1 MTDAELAAFL
11 SAREG
16 KLTASNMAAAMSFLK
31 SGKPSSERTALQKAI
46 LAERLT
52 GCSVPHY
59 VSPEMKWG
67 TENEPHAK
75 AAYEVETGELIVPC
89 VTIDHPSIDLC
100 AATPDGLVGAD
111 GLVETKCP
119 RTETHITWL
128 LAGVVPEQHKPQMIL
143 QAACTG
149 RRWIDFVSFDPRL
162 PEKQQLFIRRF
173 EPTAE
178 EIGEVEAAAIV
189 FLDEVQTMFD
199 QLTTATNPQGEPA

>member
-16 KLTASNMAAAMSFLK
+16 KLTASNMAAAMSFTK
-31 SGKPSSERTALQKAI
+31 AGKPTAERTALQKAI

-52 GCSVPHY
+52 GISVPHY

-89 VTIDHPSIDLC
+89 ATIDHPTIGEL
-100 AATPDGLVGAD
+100 AATPDGLVGHD
-111 GLVETKCP
+111 GLIETKCP
-119 RTETHITWL
+119 KTETHITWL

-143 QAACTG
+143 QVACTG
-149 RRWIDFVSFDPRL
+149 RRWVDFVSFDPRL
-162 PEKQQLFIRRF
+162 PEKQQLFIRRY
-173 EPTAE
+173 EPTPE
-178 EIGEVEAAAIV
+178 EIAAVEAAAV
-189 FLDEVQTMFD
+189 TFLDEVQAMFE
-199 QLTTATNPQGEPA
+199 QLTMAAA